1 MRAHHHLNT
10 PALLLLLLLL
20 LAVLSA
26 SSSDNHSNHSNHAN
40 QLSIHVAFPTEC
52 GLYFVWQSIGMV
64 YSHGKIRQPGPL
76 TRIVS
81 CTPEEWE
88 AMPPEARDFV
98 PTHVAPNYAVHP
110 RTGDRYPAY
119 NKPMAVIDWLAKTDV
134 KEDYVLIIDADMI
147 MRRPI
152 LPDPSSP
159 LATSAFFGYMIGVN
173 NELALKHV
181 PEVTPR
187 EDELAGPKGRR
198 GDKAGG
204 FTMMQT
210 EQLRRVAP
218 LWLQYTEDVR
228 ADPDAW
234 KLSVRMDGVSHSL
247 THSFVF
253 FARPPS
259 SPAPAPPLTDP
270 THPTHP
276 THNAPITITTTTGRH
291 VRHQARGQAVDQRDV
306 RLQLCVRQSRRLAQD
321 APRHDAVPGVRGADA
336 AARAPLRPRVECH
349 WERRQVRVRQALA
362 LRFRPVR
369 LPAVEARRRDR
380 RPGRERRQGR
390 RRR

>member
-1 MRAHHHLNT
+1 
-10 PALLLLLLLL
+10 
-20 LAVLSA
+20 LSA
-26 SSSDNHSNHSNHAN
+26 SSDNHSNHHP
-40 QLSIHVAFPTEC
+40 SIHVAFPTEC

-88 AMPPEARDFV
+88 AMSPEARDFV

-110 RTGDRYPAY
+110 RTGDKYPAY

-187 EDELAGPKGRR
+187 EDELAGPMGRR

-234 KLSVRMDGVSHSL
+234 KLSVRMGGVSHSL
-247 THSFVF
+247 TRF

-259 SPAPAPPLTDP
+259 SPAPFFVRPRPPLTDP
-270 THPTHP
+270 QP
-276 THNAPITITTTTGRH
+276 HNHNHNDNREISTPPSQGTSRGS
-291 VRHQARGQAVDQRDV
+291 ARCTATA
-306 RLQLCVRQSRRLAQD
+306 L
-321 APRHDAVPGVRGADA
+321 
-336 AARAPLRPRVECH
+336 RAPK
-349 WERRQVRVRQALA
+349 QTSGT
-362 LRFRPVR
+362 
-369 LPAVEARRRDR
+369 R
-380 RPGRERRQGR
+380 RPSA
-390 RRR
+390 

>member
-10 PALLLLLLLL
+10 PALLLLLL

-40 QLSIHVAFPTEC
+40 HANHLSIHVAFPTEC

-247 THSFVF
+247 VRLLRPPPF
-253 FARPPS
+253 FARPPAHR
-259 SPAPAPPLTDP
+259 PNPPNP
-270 THPTHP
+270 PNP
-276 THNAPITITTTTGRH
+276 QRHNHNHNDNRETCTPPSQGTSRGS
-291 VRHQARGQAVDQRDV
+291 ARCTATA
-306 RLQLCVRQSRRLAQD
+306 L
-321 APRHDAVPGVRGADA
+321 
-336 AARAPLRPRVECH
+336 RAPK
-349 WERRQVRVRQALA
+349 QTSGT
-362 LRFRPVR
+362 
-369 LPAVEARRRDR
+369 R
-380 RPGRERRQGR
+380 RPSA
-390 RRR
+390 